1 MYKKLFSLSKIL
13 LAHNFHTRW
22 NIKHKHEDYGNTC
35 NGVFKGG
42 IQHLKDFWLKINCQV
57 KSLNF
62 ANGEVSKSA
71 EINFLRQKSSESF

>member
-42 IQHLKDFWLKINCQV
+42 IQHLKGTYLVMILAVNN
-57 KSLNF
+57 L
-62 ANGEVSKSA
+62 E
-71 EINFLRQKSSESF
+71 SSHHASVIRGIHMKLAIPFV